1 METERGTPAGAGQSC
16 SARHSPAP
24 DPPTMGVDISA
35 AFRAAAAAH
44 AVHTK
49 RLDSDRAEHLCAP
62 QALPPAALR
71 SPVLRSAYDTLQ
83 LVRQGRNT
91 PSRSPRQLT
100 WQPCCPRNRWPQ

>member
-1 METERGTPAGAGQSC
+1 MGTERVTPAGAGQSC
-16 SARHSPAP
+16 SARHSPAPDP

-62 QALPPAALR
+62 QAGAYTLPLL
-71 SPVLRSAYDTLQ
+71 SST
-83 LVRQGRNT
+83 
-91 PSRSPRQLT
+91 
-100 WQPCCPRNRWPQ
+100 